1 MPKQTA
7 LSTLGGAKET
17 TYGTPVA
24 AAFWLP
30 HRNPSIADDYTVLRD
45 EGFRGSPAGPF
56 GAYQGVVTSHV
67 EFEGDFYA
75 VDTPHL
81 LMGILG
87 SDSVTGAADPYTHT
101 LKLTAAQPPSYT
113 YTDEVADTVFRQYPG
128 QMVYDLELRFT
139 PEEGLTYA
147 AKLMGLR
154 SQTTSAPTPS
164 YDAAPFYLGW
174 QAAVSL
180 GGSANAKLT
189 GASVHLTREA
199 APVFGAQNLQSP
211 SLIFL
216 GPLRVSGSCSF
227 YWDDDTELLRYLNNT
242 QGAFVFTFDRGV
254 TPARQLVL
262 TMTQAAFEK
271 GAVNRGKIFVE
282 TDVDFEAI
290 ANATDGSA
298 AVLSPVQVVAKNGRS
313 AAY

>member
-30 HRNPSIADDYTVLRD
+30 FRSPSIGDDYTVLKD
-45 EGFRGSPAGPF
+45 EGFRGSPTGPF
-56 GAYQGVVTSHV
+56 GVYQGPVTSHV

-75 VDTPHL
+75 TDTPHL

-87 SDSVTGAADPYTHT
+87 SDTVTGAADPFTHT
-101 LKLTAAQPPSYT
+101 FKLTAAQPPSYT

-128 QMVYDLELRFT
+128 QMVYDLEIRFT

-147 AKLMGLR
+147 AKLMGLK

-164 YDAAPFYLGW
+164 FDTSPFFLGW
-174 QAAVSL
+174 QATVSL
-180 GGSANAKLT
+180 GGSANTKLT
-189 GASVHLTREA
+189 GASIHLQREA
-199 APVFGAQNLQSP
+199 APVYSAQNLQSP
-211 SLIFL
+211 AVVFL
-216 GPLRVSGSCSF
+216 GPLRVTGSCSF

-242 QGAFVFTFDRGV
+242 QGALVFTFDRGV

-262 TMTQAAFEK
+262 TMTQTAFER
-271 GAVNRGKIFVE
+271 GQVNRGKVFVE
-282 TDVDFEAI
+282 TDIDFEAI
-290 ANATDGSA
+290 ANSTDGSA
-298 AVLSPVQVVAKNGRS
+298 SVLSPLQAAVKNARS
-313 AAY
+313 TAY